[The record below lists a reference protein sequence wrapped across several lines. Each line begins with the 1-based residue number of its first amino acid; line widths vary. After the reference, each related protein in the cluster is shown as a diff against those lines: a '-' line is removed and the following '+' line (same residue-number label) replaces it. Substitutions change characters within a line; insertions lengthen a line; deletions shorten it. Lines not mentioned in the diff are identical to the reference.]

1 MPRMSTRLATGAP
14 LSVGYSLATLV
25 PGFVGGAESYA
36 RGVLDGL
43 RRRNHGELRLRLIA
57 NTAAAGAYASR
68 ATGNVELVAMPG
80 RFDSGYLTRVSAM
93 ARMRAG
99 ARVLEARTTRGLD
112 VLHYPMTIPL
122 PHVGALPTV
131 LTLQDMQHRE
141 HPEWFSRAELLFRRL
156 AYDRAAQRATR
167 VVTATRHARDQIV
180 EHLGIAPERVDVV
193 AHGIDHARFS
203 PEAPAGEAGRLAPV
217 WLPERFLLYP
227 ANMWPH
233 KNHDRLVDALA
244 ASDDRDI
251 SLVLTGQDYGR
262 RESLLERAR
271 RLGVGERIQHLGH
284 VPAEMVPALYRR
296 ATGMI
301 FPSLFEGFGIPVIEA
316 MACGCPVAASDRSAL
331 PEVVGDAGLLF
342 DAVDVDAM
350 AEAIRR
356 LATDDTDRERRI
368 AAGFERAA
376 QFTWDRCADGHVTAY
391 RRAALAGAER
401 SH

>member
-1 MPRMSTRLATGAP
+1 
-14 LSVGYSLATLV
+14 
-25 PGFVGGAESYA
+25 
-36 RGVLDGL
+36 
-43 RRRNHGELRLRLIA
+43 
-57 NTAAAGAYASR
+57 
-68 ATGNVELVAMPG
+68 
-80 RFDSGYLTRVSAM
+80 M
-93 ARMRAG
+93 ARMRAD
-99 ARVLEARTTRGLD
+99 ARRLKARTTRGLD

-122 PHVGALPTV
+122 PHVGDLPTV
-131 LTLQDMQHRE
+131 LTLQDVQHRE
-141 HPEWFSRAELLFRRL
+141 HPEWISRGELLFRRL
-156 AYDRAAQRATR
+156 AYDRAAQHATR

-180 EHLGIAPERVDVV
+180 EHLGIAPERIDVV

-203 PEAPAGEAGRLAPV
+203 PDAPAGEAERLASV
-217 WLPERFLLYP
+217 ALPERFLLYP

-244 ASDDRDI
+244 AIDDHDI
-251 SLVLTGQDYGR
+251 SLVLTGQEYGR
-262 RESLLERAR
+262 REPLMKRAR
-271 RLGVGERIQHLGH
+271 RIGVGERLRHLGH
-284 VPAEMVPALYRR
+284 VPSEMIPALYRR
-296 ATGMI
+296 AAGMI

-316 MACGCPVAASDRSAL
+316 MASGCPVAVSDRSAM

-342 DAVDVDAM
+342 DATDVGAM